1 MEKKITM
8 ELFQLLNSNRYN
20 MKRKDIL
27 KPIDS
32 QMDMSEQ
39 QVLIRSRGTLFK
51 SWHVQQVC

>member
-1 MEKKITM
+1 M
-8 ELFQLLNSNRYN
+8 ELFQLLNSNWYN